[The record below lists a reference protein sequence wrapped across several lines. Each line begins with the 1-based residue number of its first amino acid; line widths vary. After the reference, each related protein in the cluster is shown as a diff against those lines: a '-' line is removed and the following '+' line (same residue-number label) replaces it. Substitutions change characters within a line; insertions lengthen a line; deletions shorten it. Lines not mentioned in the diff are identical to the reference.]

1 MTRARTRIAGR
12 HIGGVL
18 AAAALTATCSAHEFW
33 IQPSSYSPAADSVVQ
48 FGLRVGDGFP
58 GEPVKR
64 NPDRIVRFFA
74 RGPKGEEDV
83 LGVSG
88 RDPAGMLKVTQP
100 GLMQVGY
107 RSNHAFVQLDAE
119 KFEAYLREEGLD
131 AIVALR
137 KERGESDKAGKE
149 AYSRCA
155 KAILLAGGSAA
166 ADEKSRIDAPLGL
179 TLELVADVTPATLK
193 PGDELPVRLLHAGKP
208 LGGVRIKAFAN
219 GSAAAEVTARTDAEG
234 RARLKLP
241 KGGAWMLAAVHMQP
255 APAGVDADWESTWAS
270 LTFELPNADAK

>member
-1 MTRARTRIAGR
+1 MTTARTRIAGR
-12 HIGGVL
+12 RIGGVFV
-18 AAAALTATCSAHEFW
+18 AAALTATCAGHEFW
-33 IQPSSYSPAADSVVQ
+33 IQPSSFSPPADSVVQ
-48 FGLRVGDGFP
+48 LGLRVGDGFP

-131 AIVALR
+131 AILALR
-137 KERGESDKAGKE
+137 KERGESDKPGKE

-155 KAILLAGGSAA
+155 KAILLVGGSAT
-166 ADEKSRIDAPLGL
+166 ADEKLRIDAPLGL
-179 TLELVADVTPATLK
+179 TLELVAGVVPATLK
-193 PGDELPVRLLHAGKP
+193 PGDELPVRLLHDGKP
-208 LGGVRIKAFAN
+208 LGGVLIKAYPG
-219 GSAAAEVTARTDAEG
+219 GSAVAAVRVRTDAAG
-234 RARLKLP
+234 QARLKLP
-241 KGGAWMLAAVHMQP
+241 QAGVWMLAAVHMQA

-270 LTFELPNADAK
+270 LTFELPHAEAK